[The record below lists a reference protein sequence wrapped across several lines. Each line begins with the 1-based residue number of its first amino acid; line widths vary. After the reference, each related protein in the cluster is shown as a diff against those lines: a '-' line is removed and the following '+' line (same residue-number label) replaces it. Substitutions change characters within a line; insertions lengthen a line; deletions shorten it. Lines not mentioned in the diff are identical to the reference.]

1 LRNLVKEEFANKG
14 KKRAEEEAIAKK
26 KAKEEAKAKRK
37 AQVIRKI

>member
-1 LRNLVKEEFANKG
+1 MRNLVKEEFANKG